1 MKHLDRIDK
10 RIVNVLQK
18 NSRLSNKELAY
29 QIGLAP
35 SSCLERVRRLQQT
48 GIFSGFHAEV
58 NPKKLGIGLQAMV
71 SVRLSSHTSSLVES
85 FRAHALSLTEVCA
98 VYHVTGA
105 KDFMLHVVVRDS
117 DHLRD
122 LAMSAFTTRSEVDH
136 IETSLIFEYTR
147 NPVLPIYEEE
157 EL

>member
-1 MKHLDRIDK
+1 MKPLDRIDK
-10 RIVNVLQK
+10 LIISALQK
-18 NSRLSNKELAY
+18 NGRLSNKELAY

-35 SSCLERVRRLQQT
+35 SSCLERVRRLQQS
-48 GIFSGFHAEV
+48 GIFLGFHAEV

-71 SVRLSSHTSSLVES
+71 SVRLSSHTTSLVES

-98 VYHVTGA
+98 VFHVTGA
-105 KDFMLHVVVRDS
+105 KDFILHVVVHDS
-117 DHLRD
+117 DHLRE
-122 LAMSAFTTRSEVDH
+122 LTLSAFTTRPEVDH

-157 EL
+157 ES